1 MMTRF
6 LFLAALLLLLLQ
18 MSCAKPPV
26 QISPQKAPEPIQPQV
41 SDYDPQKVF
50 NLGFISAWEGTL
62 QSLRETNMP
71 LTVQDRDKGIIRT
84 EYIKGAEVRRLFKTF
99 STRYKYD
106 ILLFRESEKK
116 TALKVRCFYETKEK
130 NGLSF
135 ENANDLYPDEVIGL
149 EKELYQIIESTLRRA
164 EASRPAGP
172 RAEAKEK
179 APPHAKEVAPI
190 PSSSEQAAKGMQ
202 PQPQIFLIT
211 KKSTHLRAQPSTQSK
226 IILTF
231 KPGRKVE
238 KIEESGNWVKVR
250 IWETTTGWVLKEFLA
265 EAPP

>member
-6 LFLAALLLLLLQ
+6 LFPAAVLLLLLQ

-26 QISPQKAPEPIQPQV
+26 QVLPQKAPEPIQPQV

-62 QSLRETNMP
+62 RSLRETNMP
-71 LTVQDRDKGIIRT
+71 LTFQDRDKGIIRT

-99 STRYKYD
+99 STRYKYH
-106 ILLFRESEKK
+106 ILLFRESETR
-116 TALKVRCFYETKEK
+116 TALNVRCLYEIKEK
-130 NGLSF
+130 SGLSF
-135 ENANDLYPDEVIGL
+135 GNANDLYPDEVIGL
-149 EKELYQIIESTLRRA
+149 EKELYQIIEPTLRRA
-164 EASRPAGP
+164 EASRPAGSI
-172 RAEAKEK
+172 AKEREK
-179 APPHAKEVAPI
+179 APPPIKE
-190 PSSSEQAAKGMQ
+190 PSPVPSTAERAAKAAR

-211 KKSTHLRAQPSTQSK
+211 KKSAHLRAQPSTQSK

-238 KIEESGNWVKVR
+238 KIEESENWVKVR
-250 IWETTTGWVLKEFLA
+250 IWETTTGWVLKDFLE

>member
-6 LFLAALLLLLLQ
+6 LFPAVLLLLLLQ

-26 QISPQKAPEPIQPQV
+26 QISPEKAPEVIQPQV
-41 SDYDPQKVF
+41 SDYVPKKVY
-50 NLGFISAWEGTL
+50 NLSFDSAWEGTL

-71 LTVQDRDKGIIRT
+71 LTVQDRDKSIIRT

-99 STRYKYD
+99 STRYKYN
-106 ILLFRESEKK
+106 ILLFRESETR
-116 TALKVRCFYETKEK
+116 TALNVRCLYEIKEK
-130 NGLSF
+130 SALSF
-135 ENANDLYPDEVIGL
+135 GNANDLYPDEVIGL

-172 RAEAKEK
+172 S
-179 APPHAKEVAPI
+179 P
-190 PSSSEQAAKGMQ
+190 PSSAEQAAKAGQ

-238 KIEESGNWVKVR
+238 KIEESGIWVKVR
-250 IWETTTGWVLKEFLA
+250 IWETTGWVLKEFLA

>member
-26 QISPQKAPEPIQPQV
+26 RISPQKEPEPIQPQV

-71 LTVQDRDKGIIRT
+71 LTVQDRDKGIIQT
-84 EYIKGAEVRRLFKTF
+84 EYIKGAEFRRLTKTF
-99 STRYKYD
+99 STRYKYN
-106 ILLFRESEKK
+106 ILLFRESERK
-116 TALKVRCFYETKEK
+116 TAMKVRCFYETKEK
-130 NGLSF
+130 DGLSF
-135 ENANDLYPDEVIGL
+135 KNANELYPDEVIGL

-172 RAEAKEK
+172 S
-179 APPHAKEVAPI
+179 P
-190 PSSSEQAAKGMQ
+190 PSSAEQAAKAVQ
-202 PQPQIFLIT
+202 LQPQIFLIT

-250 IWETTTGWVLKEFLA
+250 IWETTGWVLKEFLA